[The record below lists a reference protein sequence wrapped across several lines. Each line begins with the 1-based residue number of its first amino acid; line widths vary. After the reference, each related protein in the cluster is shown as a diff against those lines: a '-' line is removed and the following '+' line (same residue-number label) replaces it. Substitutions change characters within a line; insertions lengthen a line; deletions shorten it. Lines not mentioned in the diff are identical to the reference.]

1 MKPQFII
8 VAAVVVF
15 AAIRLT
21 LRRRGRRT
29 RSGAESSPSS
39 SSTSLSSSSS
49 MSLEARRPS
58 VLAKLFGDVG
68 LVAQREVRER
78 VRGRVFQI
86 GTVIILLVVVA
97 AIVIPTLNK
106 SKAEPDRVGVVG
118 ALSATLK
125 STLNQSVVSI
135 GDTMTV
141 VPESSTAAAE
151 ADLRA
156 GRVDIVIVDSKQ
168 LIVKDAPSADDV
180 STAAQLSRVF
190 ATTLGTI
197 AAFQAAGLTAAQ
209 VDTLGS
215 AKPLPVTSLQP
226 AATHRKP
233 SPGSIVSLILVF
245 IMLTQY
251 STWILTGVAEEKSSR
266 VVEVL
271 LAALRPA
278 QLLAG
283 KVLGI
288 GLVALM
294 QATLIVGVALGLS
307 SAVGSNLLHGS
318 GPLTVL
324 AALLWLVLG
333 YAFYCWMYAAAGSTV
348 ERQEQIQSL
357 AFPLSIPLTV
367 GYVVSLITASS
378 GRPTAFLKVLAYLPP
393 TAPFAM
399 PTLVSLGSATWWQF
413 SISVVLSIV
422 STFAVARLATS
433 VYRRAIL
440 RTGRRVRIR
449 EVLSAKQHG

>member
-8 VAAVVVF
+8 VAAVLVF
-15 AAIRLT
+15 VAIRLT
-21 LRRRGRRT
+21 LRQRGRRA
-29 RSGAESSPSS
+29 RAGAPSPSAAS
-39 SSTSLSSSSS
+39 SSTSS

-58 VLAKLFGDVG
+58 VLARLFGDVG

-78 VRGRVFQI
+78 IRGRVFQI

-106 SKAEPDRVGVVG
+106 NKAQPDRVGVVG

-141 VPESSTAAAE
+141 VPEADTAAAD

-180 STAAQLSRVF
+180 STPAQLSRIF

-197 AAFQAAGLTAAQ
+197 AAFQAAGLTADQ

-226 AATHRKP
+226 STTHRKP

-288 GLVALM
+288 GLVALT

-333 YAFYCWMYAAAGSTV
+333 YGFYCWMYAAAGSTV

-367 GYVVSLITASS
+367 GYVASLITAST
-378 GRPTAFLKVLAYLPP
+378 GRPTTFLEVLAYLPP

-413 SISVVLSIV
+413 CISVVLSIV
-422 STFAVARLATS
+422 STIAVARVATS

-449 EVLSAKQHG
+449 EVMSAKQRG